1 MFINPKKPMK
11 IIRILLAFSVVASG
25 ILLFAGC
32 GEKSPY
38 DTSIPWSRPANWEQ
52 QLPGVGNPGT

>member
-1 MFINPKKPMK
+1 MK
-11 IIRILLAFSVVASG
+11 IIRILLAFFMVASG
-25 ILLFAGC
+25 IMLFAGC